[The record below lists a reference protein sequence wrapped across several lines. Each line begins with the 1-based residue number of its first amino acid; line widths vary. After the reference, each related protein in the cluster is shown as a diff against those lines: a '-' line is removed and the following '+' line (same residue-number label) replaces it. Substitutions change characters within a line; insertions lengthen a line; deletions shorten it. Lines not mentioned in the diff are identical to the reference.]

1 MLDVN
6 RIQSNPEELK
16 EMLKKRCMDDTALVD
31 RLNGIIQNKKKL
43 QGEVETLRAER
54 NRVSKEKKCTFLL

>member
-31 RLNGIIQNKKKL
+31 RLNVIIQNKKSIKAKPKL
-43 QGEVETLRAER
+43 SAPKETE
-54 NRVSKEKKCTFLL
+54 